1 MDASCSVILPR
12 PGALGNPGRP
22 NVSHCQKWP
31 SACDIAAQATVSF
44 SGSARRAL
52 ETALLASPPV
62 PCIRLF
68 LDITCGV
75 KPLEIDPQVGDLL
88 LALDAGEDLF
98 STWNF
103 GAGILDV
110 FLRSSFQTMSDFLL
124 ASE

>member
-1 MDASCSVILPR
+1 M
-12 PGALGNPGRP
+12 
-22 NVSHCQKWP
+22 
-31 SACDIAAQATVSF
+31 
-44 SGSARRAL
+44 
-52 ETALLASPPV
+52 ASPPV

-110 FLRSSFQTMSDFLL
+110 FLKGLFVPDNV
-124 ASE
+124 